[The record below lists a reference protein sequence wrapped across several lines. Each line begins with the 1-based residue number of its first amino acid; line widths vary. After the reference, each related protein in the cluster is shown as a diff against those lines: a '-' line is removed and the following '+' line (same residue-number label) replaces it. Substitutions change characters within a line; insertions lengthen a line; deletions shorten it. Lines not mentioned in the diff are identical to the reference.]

1 MDQNDKEKIKHRSFR
16 IMITIGYSTR
26 NHNPEFIEYLKK
38 SSGNPKYVEV
48 IEKINNGE
56 KSLSQTY
63 NEIIAEAKS
72 EIVIL
77 CHDDIY
83 FDTNAWYPKI
93 QKNFEKNDF
102 GIIGVA
108 GTTHLPESGKW
119 WENRRKMFGIV
130 NHEAEGR
137 KWESKYSSSLG
148 NEIKEVAIV
157 DGVFIAIHKNRIK
170 KNFVEDFLGF
180 HFYDLPFCLENH
192 LEGVKVGIC
201 TNIRITHKSI
211 GQTNQQWE
219 DNRQLF
225 VEKYAD
231 HLPVK
236 IPFDPK
242 SQMKV
247 LISSMFFRTFTGSE
261 IYVYELAKALQKE
274 NCQVTIL
281 SQIGGPLTDLARKEG
296 IKCLSFEESPGFKM
310 GDGKWMV
317 MGPDGVPQVS
327 NPTTLYK
334 IAEVDF
340 DIIHVQHKPVAE
352 RIVNLYPMIDKI
364 ATIHSEVIE
373 LEDPVIHESIKQY
386 VAIRPEIKDHLV
398 NKFNIEEDKISVI
411 YNPVDKNRFPTLEKN
426 QNGYILFIGT
436 VDYLREFAIRDAA
449 EYAMSLGKEL
459 WLVGDDKSIYLK
471 SYLENPNI
479 KHFPST
485 WNLKPFIEGAYETAG
500 IQLGRTTIES
510 WMSGKDSWI
519 YKVNEN
525 GDIMSKEKTS
535 PPEDIE
541 KFYSENVAKQIKQ
554 EFLKILS

>member
-1 MDQNDKEKIKHRSFR
+1 
-16 IMITIGYSTR
+16 MITIGYSTR

-63 NEIIAEAKS
+63 NEIIAEAKG

-352 RIVNLYPMIDKI
+352 RIVNLYPLIDKI

-398 NKFNIEEDKISVI
+398 NKFSIEEDKISVI
-411 YNPVDKNRFPTLEKN
+411 YNPVDKNRFPTLQKN

-436 VDYLREFAIRDAA
+436 VDYLREFAIIDAA

>member
-1 MDQNDKEKIKHRSFR
+1 
-16 IMITIGYSTR
+16 MITIGYSTR

-411 YNPVDKNRFPTLEKN
+411 YNPVDKNRFPTLQKN

>member
-1 MDQNDKEKIKHRSFR
+1 
-16 IMITIGYSTR
+16 MITIGYSTR
-26 NHNPEFIEYLKK
+26 NHNPQFIEYLKK

-56 KSLSQTY
+56 KSLSQVY
-63 NEIIAEAKS
+63 NEIISEAKS

-93 QKNFEKNDF
+93 QKNFEKNDY

-130 NHEAEGR
+130 NHEAQGR

-148 NEIKEVAIV
+148 NDIKEMAIV

-170 KNFVEDFLGF
+170 KNFVEEFKGF
-180 HFYDLPFCLENH
+180 HFYDLPFCLENY
-192 LEGVKVGIC
+192 LEGVKVGVC

-219 DNRQLF
+219 DNRLLF
-225 VEKYAD
+225 VKKYSE

-236 IPFDPK
+236 IPFNEKQPI
-242 SQMKV
+242 KV
-247 LISSMFFRTFTGSE
+247 LLSSMFFRTFTGSE
-261 IYVYELAKALQKE
+261 VYVYELAKALQRQ
-274 NCQVTIL
+274 NCQVTVL

-317 MGPDGVPQVS
+317 MGPDGQPQPS

-334 IAEVDF
+334 VSEVDF
-340 DIIHVQHKPVAE
+340 DIIHIQHKPVAE
-352 RIVNLYPMIDKI
+352 RIINLYPNIDKI

-373 LEDPVIHESIKQY
+373 LEDPVIHDSIKHY
-386 VAIRPEIKDHLV
+386 VAIRPEIKDHIV
-398 NKFNIEEDKISVI
+398 EKFGIPEEKISLV
-411 YNPVDKNRFPTLEKN
+411 YNPIDKNRFPTLPKN
-426 QNGYILFIGT
+426 EDGYILFVGT

-459 WLVGDDKSIYLK
+459 WLVGEDKSIYLK
-471 SYLENPNI
+471 SYLNNPSI

-525 GDIMSKEKTS
+525 GDILSKEKTS
-535 PPEDIE
+535 APDDIE
-541 KFYSENVAKQIKQ
+541 KFYADNVAKQIK
-554 EFLKILS
+554 EEYIKILS